1 MRGLFIRGDL
11 VGFCGSV
18 YDASHESK
26 HTSWLHSHLIKFLTI
41 SKSVFFFNLALLT
54 SVILLFLIELK
65 NRLLH
70 YFLRCVSSNLHSQ
83 LLDAEQQSSM
93 VMHVMIMVVAELV
106 HNIKDTCF
114 KA

>member
-41 SKSVFFFNLALLT
+41 SKSGVFFVLFFNLALLT
-54 SVILLFLIELK
+54 SVILLFLIELR
-65 NRLLH
+65 NRLLR
-70 YFLRCVSSNLHSQ
+70 YFLRYVSSNLHSQ
-83 LLDAEQQSSM
+83 LLDAEQ
-93 VMHVMIMVVAELV
+93 
-106 HNIKDTCF
+106 
-114 KA
+114 

>member
-1 MRGLFIRGDL
+1 MRGLFIGGDL

-41 SKSVFFFNLALLT
+41 SKSVFFNLALLT
-54 SVILLFLIELK
+54 SVIFFFLIELK
-65 NRLLH
+65 NRLLR
-70 YFLRCVSSNLHSQ
+70 YFLRCVSSNLHSR

-93 VMHVMIMVVAELV
+93 VVHVLIMVVAELV
-106 HNIKDTCF
+106 HNIRYLL
-114 KA
+114 

>member
-41 SKSVFFFNLALLT
+41 SKSVFFNLALLT
-54 SVILLFLIELK
+54 SVIFFFLVELK
-65 NRLLH
+65 NMLLR

-93 VMHVMIMVVAELV
+93 VMHVLIMVVAELV

>member
-41 SKSVFFFNLALLT
+41 SKSGFFFVLFFNLALLT
-54 SVILLFLIELK
+54 SVILLFLIELR
-65 NRLLH
+65 NRLLR
-70 YFLRCVSSNLHSQ
+70 YFLRYVSSNLHSQ
-83 LLDAEQQSSM
+83 LLDAEQ
-93 VMHVMIMVVAELV
+93 
-106 HNIKDTCF
+106 
-114 KA
+114 

>member
-41 SKSVFFFNLALLT
+41 SKSGFFFLNLALLT
-54 SVILLFLIELK
+54 PVILLFLIELK

-83 LLDAEQQSSM
+83 LLDAKQQM